1 MAMFTTVAAG
11 VGLAATAATT
21 GLSFAQAGKQRK
33 AMRQAEQ
40 DANEAMQAARKKLE
54 VNVFDQLSIQKEPFE
69 LEREALLSQGAQAIQ
84 AGVESERGAA
94 ATAGRIQ
101 MAQNEAQA
109 GIRTAMGQE
118 LQGLERLSAQEE
130 GRLRDIGVQL
140 DLEEVAGAQLAAAN
154 AQELQAQAMQ
164 QGMEGITSMASQVAS
179 FAPLYEKSASS
190 RQMGMLERQGLR
202 QQDLSA
208 GDIQSKIS
216 QFGNVGGVDFGQVA
230 GMNRMQYQDFLSKVD
245 PNTLS
250 LLRQN
255 LGLGSKG
262 KAQANKFVRSIEQ
275 GFNPFAITNM
285 GL

>member
-1 MAMFTTVAAG
+1 
-11 VGLAATAATT
+11 
-21 GLSFAQAGKQRK
+21 
-33 AMRQAEQ
+33 
-40 DANEAMQAARKKLE
+40 
-54 VNVFDQLSIQKEPFE
+54 
-69 LEREALLSQGAQAIQ
+69 
-84 AGVESERGAA
+84 
-94 ATAGRIQ
+94 
-101 MAQNEAQA
+101 
-109 GIRTAMGQE
+109 
-118 LQGLERLSAQEE
+118 
-130 GRLRDIGVQL
+130 
-140 DLEEVAGAQLAAAN
+140 
-154 AQELQAQAMQ
+154 MQ
-164 QGMEGITSMASQVAS
+164 QGFEGITSMASQAAS

-208 GDIQSKIS
+208 GDIQSKIAK
-216 QFGNVGGVDFGQVA
+216 FGNVGGVDFGQVA